1 MVPIYEQLM
10 EQIKSDIIQSEL
22 KEGEALPSVRT
33 LAGELRISALTVK
46 KAYDKLE
53 EEGFVTTVHGK
64 GTYVSASDKQ
74 LALEARQKAIEDD
87 FDKVIDR
94 ALSMGMKKEDFYHFY
109 TFRHTWAT
117 IAQNDCDANLYEV
130 AFGMNH
136 SHGMNVTRGYVKID
150 FSPAWRLN
158 AKVIDFIFF
167 STKKSKQG
175 KAKDLGAPQDKMFRI
190 SPKMMI
196 YARAY
201 FKGEVIAELTDIGF
215 SNVDEVIDKLVPM
228 LRKDIP
234 DGCNVQFRLTN
245 CDSQKEAVYERS
257 KGKGF

>member
-94 ALSMGMKKEDFYHFY
+94 ALSMGMKKEE
-109 TFRHTWAT
+109 
-117 IAQNDCDANLYEV
+117 ISEV
-130 AFGMNH
+130 
-136 SHGMNVTRGYVKID
+136 VKLI
-150 FSPAWRLN
+150 L
-158 AKVIDFIFF
+158 
-167 STKKSKQG
+167 
-175 KAKDLGAPQDKMFRI
+175 
-190 SPKMMI
+190 
-196 YARAY
+196 
-201 FKGEVIAELTDIGF
+201 
-215 SNVDEVIDKLVPM
+215 DEK
-228 LRKDIP
+228 
-234 DGCNVQFRLTN
+234 
-245 CDSQKEAVYERS
+245 
-257 KGKGF
+257 

>member
-1 MVPIYEQLM
+1 MRGSMHIILNHSSMVPIYEQLM

-94 ALSMGMKKEDFYHFY
+94 AISMGMSKEE
-109 TFRHTWAT
+109 
-117 IAQNDCDANLYEV
+117 ISEV
-130 AFGMNH
+130 
-136 SHGMNVTRGYVKID
+136 VKLI
-150 FSPAWRLN
+150 L
-158 AKVIDFIFF
+158 
-167 STKKSKQG
+167 
-175 KAKDLGAPQDKMFRI
+175 
-190 SPKMMI
+190 
-196 YARAY
+196 
-201 FKGEVIAELTDIGF
+201 
-215 SNVDEVIDKLVPM
+215 DEK
-228 LRKDIP
+228 
-234 DGCNVQFRLTN
+234 
-245 CDSQKEAVYERS
+245 
-257 KGKGF
+257 